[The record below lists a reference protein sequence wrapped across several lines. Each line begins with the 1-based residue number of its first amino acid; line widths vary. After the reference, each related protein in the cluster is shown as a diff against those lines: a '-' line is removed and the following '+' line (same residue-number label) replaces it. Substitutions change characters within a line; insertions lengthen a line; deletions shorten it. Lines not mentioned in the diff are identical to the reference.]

1 MDEPKYRLCANCVA
15 WYFNKKDMQC
25 RRRAPTRDLQCHPQ
39 WPNTL
44 PTMYCL
50 EWEPADR
57 LEVERRKNLLKPV
70 EKNNSI
76 EDIEIVD

>member
-1 MDEPKYRLCANCVA
+1 
-15 WYFNKKDMQC
+15 
-25 RRRAPTRDLQCHPQ
+25 
-39 WPNTL
+39 
-44 PTMYCL
+44 MYCL